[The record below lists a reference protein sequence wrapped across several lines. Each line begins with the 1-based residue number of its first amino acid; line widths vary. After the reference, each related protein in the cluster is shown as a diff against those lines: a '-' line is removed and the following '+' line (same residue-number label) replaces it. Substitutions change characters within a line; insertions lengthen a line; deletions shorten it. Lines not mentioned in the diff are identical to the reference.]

1 MTDAASPTIGVFGGS
16 GFYEFLERAED
27 IDVDTPFGPTSSP
40 VSVGTVAGHNVAFVA
55 RHGRQHGY
63 SAHRVPYRANVWAMH
78 SMGVRSIIAPCSV
91 GSLQPDIHPGQLVV
105 VDQLVDRTW
114 GRADTFHDV
123 GGPDHEMGSKGPV
136 HHQTFGEPFDGPLR
150 RVLLAAGGRMG
161 TDMIDGGTMVVING
175 PRFSTRAESAWFRA
189 MGWHVVNMTG
199 YPEAVLAAELG
210 IRYASVALV
219 TDYDAGVDGHAP
231 VTMDEV
237 FAMMRSNVSRVRSLI
252 VDAIERDFEA
262 ISGPG

>member
-1 MTDAASPTIGVFGGS
+1 MNDVATPAIGVFGGS
-16 GFYEFLERAED
+16 GFYEFLEQAED
-27 IDVDTPFGPTSSP
+27 VDVDTPFGPTSSP
-40 VSVGTVAGHNVAFVA
+40 VSFGTVAGHNVAFIA

-63 SAHRVPYRANVWAMH
+63 AAHRVPYRANVWAMH

-114 GRADTFHDV
+114 GRPDTFHDV
-123 GGPDHEMGSKGPV
+123 GGPPHEMGSMGPV
-136 HHQTFGEPFDGPLR
+136 HHQSFGEPFDGALR
-150 RVLLAAGGRMG
+150 RALLVAGRRMG
-161 TDMIDGGTMVVING
+161 ADMIDGGTMVVING

-189 MGWHVVNMTG
+189 IGWHVVNMTG

-237 FAMMRSNVSRVRSLI
+237 FAMMRDNVSRVQSLI
-252 VDAIERDFEA
+252 VNAIERDFDA

>member
-1 MTDAASPTIGVFGGS
+1 MIDVLAPRVGVFGGS
-16 GFYEFLERAED
+16 GFYEFLEQ
-27 IDVDTPFGPTSSP
+27 IQDVAIETPYVPTSSP
-40 VSVGTVAGHNVAFVA
+40 VSVGLIRGQEVAFIA
-55 RHGRQHGY
+55 RHGREHSYG
-63 SAHRVPYRANVWAMH
+63 AHRVPYRANVWALH

-105 VDQLVDRTW
+105 IDQLVDRTW
-114 GRADTFHDV
+114 GRSDTFHDV
-123 GGPDHEMGSKGPV
+123 GGPHLEPGSREPV
-136 HHQTFGEPFDGPLR
+136 VHQTFGEPFDATIR
-150 RVLLAAGGRMG
+150 RALLDAGRRTGA
-161 TDMIDGGTMVVING
+161 DMVDGGTMVVING

-210 IRYASVALV
+210 VRYASVALV

-237 FAMMRSNVSRVRSLI
+237 FAMIQSNVSRMKDVI
-252 VDAIERDFEA
+252 VDAVAHDWEA
-262 ISGPG
+262 MSAPQ